1 MRKNTKKRT
10 LAIPTRQTPISGGT
24 ATPQP
29 WQQPSSLT
37 HPHQTEDEV
46 SSGISGG
53 GGNLGV
59 QGRSPLAPI
68 AVTEVNWPPHC
79 SGADLLLP
87 SEGTDP
93 ATIAEARALLA
104 AARGAS
110 APHTLF
116 IEFVEQNLGSP
127 EAVPFVRHLL
137 HHWRCAAPLDCADA
151 GGGPNEAG
159 NEGACWPYEMPAE
172 PEAAS
177 WALEMA
183 AVFSGLL

>member
-1 MRKNTKKRT
+1 VLREAAAETRSQQQDDSALPQQPHHDAPVPAVPPHLLDTQESVALPTLRT

-46 SSGISGG
+46 SSGIGGG

-93 ATIAEARALLA
+93 ATIAEVREERCLHADPCSGRRMAWQVVPARMHPTSLIKP
-104 AARGAS
+104 GD
-110 APHTLF
+110 T
-116 IEFVEQNLGSP
+116 
-127 EAVPFVRHLL
+127 
-137 HHWRCAAPLDCADA
+137 
-151 GGGPNEAG
+151 
-159 NEGACWPYEMPAE
+159 
-172 PEAAS
+172 
-177 WALEMA
+177 
-183 AVFSGLL
+183 